1 MSGGGAARARR
12 IAARLAL
19 AAAAL
24 LVLLLAAAAAL
35 YLGRLEL
42 ARRAALAW
50 FRGQG
55 VEGEVQLKSLGP
67 TRLRASVRL
76 GPKDRPDL
84 AVDDAEV
91 SYSLDSFLSGHGLKV
106 SAVRL
111 NRPVLN
117 ATWRNGRLGL
127 GSIDRLVEA
136 LKPQPGAPPQP
147 PPRVE
152 VRGGLV
158 RLQTDYGLAAISA
171 DADLAQGRLDRLDA
185 SLAPTSLRFGQAT
198 VQVRSVLVRATR
210 SGDRLRFGS
219 QAQFAGITLAQGS
232 ATGGEAGMQA
242 DLDYAALANGRI
254 QGRIAGQATVASAS
268 AGDLAATGLK
278 LDLQVPDLAAAPATG
293 TGSARF
299 HLRAAITQLTQGA
312 LPLDK
317 AGATADFVG
326 GLGGSGAWP
335 AMGPIAKDD
344 APVMAAVK
352 RGLQRFRFA
361 VGKAEL
367 SLDHGRVSG
376 RLLAPARATTASGG
390 ALDVEPAGRGYGV
403 TLAGGGLPE
412 VQADIRR
419 VDFANGAVVAEGG
432 VKAAFSLGLL
442 DGAQVKADGRLRLHG
457 GAVLFQATTCADV
470 AVKRLDFGD
479 NSAVDFAAQ
488 LCPARAPMVALAG
501 GAWSLAGEA
510 RQ

>member
-210 SGDRLRFGS
+210 SGARLRFGS

-254 QGRIAGQATVASAS
+254 RGRIAGQATVASAS

-299 HLRAAITQLTQGA
+299 HLRAAITQLTQADLRLEGLASEGSGA
-312 LPLDK
+312 LSLDK
-317 AGATADFVG
+317 AGATVDFVG
-326 GLGGSGAWP
+326 GLGGSGASP

-376 RLLAPARATTASGG
+376 RLLAPARAT
-390 ALDVEPAGRGYGV
+390 
-403 TLAGGGLPE
+403 
-412 VQADIRR
+412 
-419 VDFANGAVVAEGG
+419 
-432 VKAAFSLGLL
+432 
-442 DGAQVKADGRLRLHG
+442 
-457 GAVLFQATTCADV
+457 
-470 AVKRLDFGD
+470 
-479 NSAVDFAAQ
+479 
-488 LCPARAPMVALAG
+488 
-501 GAWSLAGEA
+501 
-510 RQ
+510 